1 MVFFLV
7 DSQYISSTDGRKFL
21 EEALRMRDFDHPHIL
36 TLIGI
41 ALDKDCDMPLVVL
54 PFMRHGDLLSFIRD
68 DINVSIIKARLVR
81 LHYPPHFDFG
91 YSKEKTQMAAK
102 FSVTLY
108 NIGH

>member
-1 MVFFLV
+1 MYRIKKPAIKSYYSIYFI

-68 DINVSIIKARLVR
+68 EMNVSVALWSPI
-81 LHYPPHFDFG
+81 LH
-91 YSKEKTQMAAK
+91 
-102 FSVTLY
+102 
-108 NIGH
+108 

>member
-1 MVFFLV
+1 MGCKVESLLSIFCRVTKTIHLKLMMYLLT
-7 DSQYISSTDGRKFL
+7 DSQCISSTDGRKFL

-68 DINVSIIKARLVR
+68 DMNAS
-81 LHYPPHFDFG
+81 
-91 YSKEKTQMAAK
+91 T
-102 FSVTLY
+102 
-108 NIGH
+108 

>member
-1 MVFFLV
+1 MEEHTQVKKYLTHLIKSPCSIYSV

-68 DINVSIIKARLVR
+68 ETNVS
-81 LHYPPHFDFG
+81 
-91 YSKEKTQMAAK
+91 MA
-102 FSVTLY
+102 L
-108 NIGH
+108 